1 MQIGIYDNL
10 KSSGSAW
17 LGDIPTHWGTK
28 KLKFLATVQPSNVD
42 KKTVE
47 GEEPVILCNYTD
59 VYKNEYIDSR
69 LEFMQAS
76 ATEAEIKKFKVD
88 VGDVIVT
95 KDSETPEDIAVPA
108 CIAEDVEG
116 LVCGYHLTQIKPI
129 DLHGRYLFR
138 LFQSKGFNAQ
148 FTVAANGVTRFG
160 LPQHAIANAFT
171 PLPPFEE
178 QQTIASFLDFKTA
191 QIDALIAKKKVLLDK
206 LAEKRTALI
215 SHAVTK
221 GLDPSVPMKD
231 SGLTWLGEIP
241 AHWQRMLLVRV
252 IFKFEQGWSPSCDE
266 REASLDE
273 WGVLK
278 SGCVNYGVFQ
288 EHEHKTLPPSID
300 PIPSLEVKAGDIL
313 MCRASGSRHL
323 IGSVAMVRKCRPKLI
338 FSDKTYRIALQPD
351 TIDPEFFVLLM
362 KSKYLRDQIEL
373 SISGA
378 DGLANNIPQS
388 SVKEYQIVLPPAIDE
403 QKIISTLLNKKIE
416 SIEVQEVKILEVI
429 GRLQEY
435 RAALITN
442 TVTGKIDV
450 RGFQISQPAEGNAS

>member
-1 MQIGIYDNL
+1 MQIGVYDNL

-17 LGDIPTHWGTK
+17 LGDIPTHWGAQ

-76 ATEAEIKKFKVD
+76 ATEEEIKKFKVD

-108 CIAEDVEG
+108 CVAEDIEG

-129 DLHGRYLFR
+129 DLHGCYLFR

-160 LPQHAIANAFT
+160 LPQYAIANAFT

-178 QQTIASFLDFKTA
+178 QLAIAQFLDFKTA
-191 QIDALIAKKKVLLDK
+191 QIDALIAKKQTLLDK

-221 GLDPSVPMKD
+221 GLDSSAPMKD
-231 SGLTWLGEIP
+231 SGLAWLGEIP
-241 AHWQRMLLVRV
+241 AHWKQAGLTKYIDSQVDYRGKTPEKTR
-252 IFKFEQGWSPSCDE
+252 D
-266 REASLDE
+266 
-273 WGVLK
+273 
-278 SGCVNYGVFQ
+278 GVFLVTARNVKNGIIDYTLSQ
-288 EHEHKTLPPSID
+288 EYVAEDQYDKIMGRGAPRIGDVVFTTEAPLGEVANID
-300 PIPSLEVKAGDIL
+300 D
-313 MCRASGSRHL
+313 
-323 IGSVAMVRKCRPKLI
+323 
-338 FSDKTYRIALQPD
+338 TRIALAQR
-351 TIDPEFFVLLM
+351 IIKFRGRENVLDNYFLKYWIM
-362 KSKYLRDQIEL
+362 GALFQQNLYSLCTGSTALGIKASKLCLLRIALPPLEEQREIVKYLDAVIKDFSRQ
-373 SISGA
+373 SGK
-378 DGLANNIPQS
+378 
-388 SVKEYQIVLPPAIDE
+388 VE
-403 QKIISTLLNKKIE
+403 Q
-416 SIEVQEVKILEVI
+416 VI
-429 GRLQEY
+429 FRLQEY

-442 TVTGKIDV
+442 AVTGKIDL
-450 RGFQISQPAEGNAS
+450 RDYQIPRQSEQQESAHA